1 MTDERIQTIADEI
14 TGHVLT
20 VIFGDRYTNL
30 DNLED
35 DYELNWLWENINEK
49 VFEVVRKG
57 VNE

>member
-1 MTDERIQTIADEI
+1 
-14 TGHVLT
+14 VLT

-30 DNLED
+30 DNIED